1 MKCEYCKSEEIRY
14 TVKLVATNRP
24 AEYTYPKYIPMV
36 KAVCNSC
43 GKYIKFA
50 QQTPE
55 LIEKLNRY
63 LETQVFV
70 DRFTKK
76 HENESQESF
85 DNWLN
90 K

>member
-14 TVKLVATNRP
+14 TIKLVATNR
-24 AEYTYPKYIPMV
+24 ADFTYPKYIPMI

-43 GKYIKFA
+43 DKYIKFA

-63 LETQVFV
+63 LETQFFI
-70 DRFTKK
+70 DRFVNTHK
-76 HENESQESF
+76 NESQVSF
-85 DNWLN
+85 DYWL
-90 K
+90 KK

>member
-14 TVKLVATNRP
+14 TIKLVATNR
-24 AEYTYPKYIPMV
+24 ADFTYPKYIPMI

-43 GKYIKFA
+43 DKYIKFA

-63 LETQVFV
+63 LETQFFI
-70 DRFTKK
+70 DRFVNTHK
-76 HENESQESF
+76 N
-85 DNWLN
+85 
-90 K
+90 